1 MEPQKR
7 PSSRLVTVILLVIAL
22 VGVALIVSDWKNMA
36 PVLARSDWRFIPL
49 VLLFTVFSYLAYSYA
64 YALVSR
70 LMGIQMGRRELAEV
84 CFITVIVNHFVSL
97 GGTVGWSLRY
107 LMMKMYGVS
116 FKDTLASSLLH
127 YFLISSMMLAFT
139 PVAFIYLLLHATVPL
154 GVAILLGIMTV
165 LFVLVLLLVIGLL
178 VFPGRRRPFIHFLAR
193 LGWRI
198 LRRDFEPW
206 LDQLDEA
213 LTRATQTIHGE
224 PMQLV
229 WLLLLA
235 LADFISSI
243 VAFGFCLDALGPAA
257 SAGAL
262 LSGYVLGIMAG
273 VISMVPG
280 GFGIQEGSM
289 AGIYVLLGVRFEQAL
304 LASIIFRFIFYLL
317 PYLLILLVYNRL
329 LRQAKQQELIEP

>member
-1 MEPQKR
+1 MEHQNRHPH
-7 PSSRLVTVILLVIAL
+7 RLVTVIMIVITL
-22 VGVALIVSDWKNMA
+22 VGVVLVASDWKNMRS
-36 PVLARSDWRFIPL
+36 VLAQSDWRFLPL
-49 VLLFTVFSYLAYSYA
+49 VLLFTFFSYVPYCYA
-64 YALVSR
+64 YAMIGQM
-70 LMGIQMGRRELAEV
+70 MGIQMGKRELTEV
-84 CFITVIVNHFVSL
+84 CFITVIVNHLVSL
-97 GGTVGWSLRY
+97 GGAAGWSLRY
-107 LMMKMYGVS
+107 LLMKMYGVS
-116 FKDTLASSLLH
+116 LKDTLASSLLH

-139 PVAFIYLLLHATVPL
+139 PVAFIYLLLHATVPQ
-154 GVAILLGIMTV
+154 GVVILLGIMTV

-178 VFPGRRRPFIHFLAR
+178 VFPGRRRPFINFLVW
-193 LGWRI
+193 LGRRI

-213 LTRATQTIHGE
+213 LTRATQAIRRQPLH
-224 PMQLV
+224 LV

-235 LADFISSI
+235 LADFICSI

-304 LASIIFRFIFYLL
+304 LASIIFRFVFYLL

-329 LRQAKQQELIEP
+329 LRQAKQQEPTKP